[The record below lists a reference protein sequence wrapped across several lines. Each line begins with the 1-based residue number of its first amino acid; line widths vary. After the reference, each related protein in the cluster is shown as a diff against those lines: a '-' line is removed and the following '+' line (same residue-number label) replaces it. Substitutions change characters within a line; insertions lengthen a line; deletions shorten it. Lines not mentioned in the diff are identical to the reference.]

1 VVQWT
6 GAVLYAGI
14 ASREVI
20 SGGIAD
26 RDSRGMA
33 LLPRGLGPVT
43 PIRETDSSRVCGAK
57 LG

>member
-1 VVQWT
+1 MRQHRARGMFLLEKIT
-6 GAVLYAGI
+6 T
-14 ASREVI
+14 

-33 LLPRGLGPVT
+33 LLPRGLVPVS